1 MTFKIISSLLCPTI
15 ISSPAMEQ
23 RMKSREAQMRY
34 RYLQRYLIVAEWY
47 ALSASMLCF
56 PSSIF
61 SSQHLGN
68 ELTVFPLAL
77 PLSYPILL
85 WNKMKFNKLTV
96 RELNNLAL

>member
-1 MTFKIISSLLCPTI
+1 
-15 ISSPAMEQ
+15 
-23 RMKSREAQMRY
+23 MKSREAQMRY

-68 ELTVFPLAL
+68 ELTVFPQ
-77 PLSYPILL
+77 PSLSLIPFYYGI
-85 WNKMKFNKLTV
+85 K
-96 RELNNLAL
+96 